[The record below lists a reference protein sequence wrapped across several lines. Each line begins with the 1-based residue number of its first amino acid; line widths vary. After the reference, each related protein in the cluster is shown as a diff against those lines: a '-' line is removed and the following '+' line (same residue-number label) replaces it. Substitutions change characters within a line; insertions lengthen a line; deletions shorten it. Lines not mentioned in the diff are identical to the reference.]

1 MWASLDKIRVQ
12 RCARGPQA
20 GSNQQR
26 FKKRAWPSRGRQEG
40 KIDRFV
46 DDVREERIDSE
57 GDVWDDMTK
66 QMREDMKIANRE
78 QQIADDMRRKKE
90 KREMQKITIKQRQ
103 LDGDILDRDRRKR
116 EKENENERRMKRDVL
131 LLDYNQGRRGKMFKI
146 GPSQI
151 SADGRRKSEGDP
163 SKQRNGVSK
172 PTLFEALDHSATKTQ
187 ENKLDLPA
195 SGLSDDETSTG
206 SNALVGTSVVMARA
220 LPLRVVQC
228 LAKCER

>member
-40 KIDRFV
+40 EIDRLI
-46 DDVREERIDSE
+46 DDVRDEHIDSE
-57 GDVWDDMTK
+57 RDVWDDMTK
-66 QMREDMKIANRE
+66 QMRDDVQIANRE

-90 KREMQKITIKQRQ
+90 KREMQKIKIKQRKI
-103 LDGDILDRDRRKR
+103 DEDIMDRDRRKR
-116 EKENENERRMKRDVL
+116 EKENENERKMKRDDL
-131 LLDYNQGRRGKMFKI
+131 LLDYNQGRRGKVFKI

-151 SADGRRKSEGDP
+151 SADDRRKSKGDP
-163 SKQRNGVSK
+163 SKQRDVETK
-172 PTLFEALDHSATKTQ
+172 PTLVEALDHSATRTQ
-187 ENKLDLPA
+187 ENKLDLPT
-195 SGLSDDETSTG
+195 SGLSDDKTSAG
-206 SNALVGTSVVMARA
+206 SGALVGTSVVMARA

-228 LAKCER
+228 LAK